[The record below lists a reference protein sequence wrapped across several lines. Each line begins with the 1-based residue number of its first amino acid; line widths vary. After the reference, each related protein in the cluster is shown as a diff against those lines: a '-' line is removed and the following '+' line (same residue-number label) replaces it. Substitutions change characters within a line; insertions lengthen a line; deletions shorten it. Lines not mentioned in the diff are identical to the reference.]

1 MLTDT
6 VVAELV
12 AQKPRVEPM
21 PMSEVEQGHSIA
33 TLNRR
38 GARWTLHGPRRGAR
52 NERMRV
58 PHPKKG
64 GEAANV

>member
-1 MLTDT
+1 MILPRLSSLMLSSGWCVVLTDT

-38 GARWTLHGPRRGAR
+38 GAR
-52 NERMRV
+52 
-58 PHPKKG
+58 
-64 GEAANV
+64 